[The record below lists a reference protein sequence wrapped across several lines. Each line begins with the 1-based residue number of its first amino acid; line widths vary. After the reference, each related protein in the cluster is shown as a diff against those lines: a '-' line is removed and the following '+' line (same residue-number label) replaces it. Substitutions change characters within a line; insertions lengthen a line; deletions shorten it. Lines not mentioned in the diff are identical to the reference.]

1 MLNFKR
7 ERQISK
13 DIIGVDEVGRG
24 PLAGPVV
31 AAAVILNPDINLKEI
46 NDSKKISTKKRNDL
60 FLEIVS
66 HSKFAIGFSSVE
78 EIEKYNILQA
88 SLTAMKRAVTSLGT
102 LRSTILVDGIHSFD
116 TKNKKILTFVKG
128 DEQFPSIAA
137 ASILAKVIRDN
148 YMCTL
153 AKKYKAYGWEKNS
166 GYGTSEHMKAMKK
179 FGITPL
185 HRKTFAPV
193 HKILLNK

>member
-60 FLEIVS
+60 FLEIDR
-66 HSKFAIGFSSVE
+66 KSVE
-78 EIEKYNILQA
+78 
-88 SLTAMKRAVTSLGT
+88 
-102 LRSTILVDGIHSFD
+102 
-116 TKNKKILTFVKG
+116 
-128 DEQFPSIAA
+128 
-137 ASILAKVIRDN
+137 
-148 YMCTL
+148 
-153 AKKYKAYGWEKNS
+153 
-166 GYGTSEHMKAMKK
+166 
-179 FGITPL
+179 
-185 HRKTFAPV
+185 
-193 HKILLNK
+193 